1 MNFFVGASL
10 LEKDIELSMVEI
22 DKMWEIMS
30 FYCINELS
38 IQFQLQH
45 FLLDF
50 DSSMLKVLREKLLKA
65 KSMTEF
71 TATKLLMLSIC
82 QK

>member
-10 LEKDIELSMVEI
+10 LEKDIELSMVEM

-30 FYCINELS
+30 SYCINELS

-50 DSSMLKVLREKLLKA
+50 DSSMLKLLREKLLKA
-65 KSMTEF
+65 KFMTVCVSLF
-71 TATKLLMLSIC
+71 KLH
-82 QK
+82 